1 MTTQL
6 LAVFYSLG
14 TLIGWGL
21 ENGLSK
27 KYSRSLGP
35 SRLLVY
41 RNLVT
46 ATITTTALALFW
58 KQSHFDLQYI
68 LLGFFLAIVGYI
80 GYYFFLKGL
89 ETGDLGLVSPI
100 SSSRILIATLVG
112 ITFLKDT
119 IKPTQILF
127 VIIIFFGVVLSSV
140 DFKDIKKSSLFNI
153 KSGIPYAL
161 LNALIWGIVFPFYSI
176 PSAILGAFVFAF
188 ILETT
193 GLASS
198 LVQTKAINKPISLT
212 KEEFKGNAFGLFL
225 VGLSGGLGTIFVTL
239 GYSTG
244 HIGIVSAISG
254 AVPLVAV
261 TYGKIVYKESL
272 SRFQYIAITL
282 MVVGI
287 VCLAYLSG

>member
-6 LAVFYSLG
+6 LAVLYSLG
-14 TLIGWGL
+14 TLFGWGL

-35 SRLLVY
+35 SKLIVY

-46 ATITTTALALFW
+46 VIITATALALFW
-58 KQSHFDLQYI
+58 EQSHFNLQYI

-89 ETGDLGLVSPI
+89 ETGNLGLVSPV

-112 ITFLKDT
+112 ITLLKDT
-119 IKPTQILF
+119 IEPIQIYF
-127 VIIIFFGVVLSSV
+127 VIIIFLGVALSSV
-140 DFKDIKKSSLFNI
+140 DFRDIKKSDLFNV
-153 KSGIPYAL
+153 KSGILYAL

-176 PSAILGAFVFAF
+176 LSAILGAFVFAL

-193 GLASS
+193 GLTLS
-198 LVQTKAINKPISLT
+198 LVQAKATHKPISLT
-212 KEEFKGNAFGLFL
+212 EEELRGNKIGLFL
-225 VGLSGGLGTIFVTL
+225 VGLSGGLGTICVTL

-261 TYGKIVYKESL
+261 TYGRIVYKESL
-272 SRFQYIAITL
+272 SRLQYIAIAL
-282 MVVGI
+282 MAVGI